1 MFQKIKIKEDSIK
14 EEDIIY
20 KMQKDLKNENNVE
33 NKEKLRKIEDKLVKL
48 KSNDL
53 HKIVK
58 EEIEKVDCEA
68 GGLNSGHLWKIKSKL
83 KPKMSNKY
91 TAIVDE
97 NGKLLTSEED
107 IDNETV
113 KNYTKVLENRKISP
127 NLEEY
132 QKDREELCEIRIKEG
147 KRNITPNWTAENVRC
162 VVKEL
167 KKNKTEILSDDALV

>member
-1 MFQKIKIKEDSIK
+1 
-14 EEDIIY
+14 
-20 KMQKDLKNENNVE
+20 
-33 NKEKLRKIEDKLVKL
+33 
-48 KSNDL
+48 
-53 HKIVK
+53 
-58 EEIEKVDCEA
+58 
-68 GGLNSGHLWKIKSKL
+68 
-83 KPKMSNKY
+83 MSNKY

-132 QKDREELCEIRIKEG
+132 QKDREELCEIRIREA
-147 KRNITPNWTAENVRC
+147 KRNITPNWTAENVKC

-167 KKNKTEILSDDALV
+167 KKKKSRDPHGYSNEIIQEGGKDLQKAILKLMNNIKKQQTFPQCLEPCNITSLFKKHRKNCECCHHHSLFKGHNVIVHIVVLNCQKCN